1 MSKLTEAD
9 ILESIFAII
18 IGSVVSKGRA
28 DKSDVNAARAII
40 EPTLFSS
47 GKYEGIITKDAK
59 REKGSSPPDIFNVS
73 LSISTR
79 PQRTQQKN
87 RILYNSAS
95 EIGNLNDKI
104 NELIVLSSPFK
115 MPQVARILKARDE
128 YLNNSK
134 EEGITFAITADGAT
148 GDDVVN
154 GSITVSMQAQ
164 VAEEE
169 PESVLTETLTF
180 TLRTSQ
186 EDPKNIETYN
196 TMVSIAEALEL
207 KWKNIADYNDIKK
220 KAVTG
225 AEKQKRG
232 QILRD
237 MCDDLLKM
245 IAQNKVDA
253 SRRIYE
259 FLRLADS
266 LVDYVSPQARK
277 QLEEIEELQR
287 TTVLYASSSGR
298 NINIRDT
305 KKNKIYF
312 TLKTVPKSGEIEFR
326 LE

>member
-9 ILESIFAII
+9 VLESIFAII
-18 IGSVVSKGRA
+18 IASVVSKGRT

-40 EPTLFSS
+40 EPFLFSS
-47 GKYEGIITKDAK
+47 GQYEGILIKDAK

-79 PQRTQQKN
+79 PQRAQQKN
-87 RILYNSAS
+87 KILYNSAS

-104 NELIVLSSPFK
+104 NELITLSSPFK

-134 EEGITFAITADGAT
+134 EEGITFVITADGAT
-148 GDDVVN
+148 GDEVVY

-164 VAEEE
+164 VADEE
-169 PESVLTETLTF
+169 PDDILKETLTF
-180 TLRTSQ
+180 SLRTAQ

-196 TMVSIAEALEL
+196 TMISIAEAFEL

-225 AEKQKRG
+225 SEKQKRG
-232 QILRD
+232 QILRE

-259 FLRLADS
+259 FLRASNS
-266 LVDYVSPQARK
+266 LVDYTSAQAKK
-277 QLEEIEELQR
+277 QLEDIDELENKV
-287 TTVLYASSSGR
+287 TLYASSSGR
-298 NINIRDT
+298 NINFRDT